1 MKKLL
6 FYAFAAIAVLSCT
19 SLDDVEKRLDNVKQ
33 DIVILQQ
40 AFGSGK
46 IVTEV
51 KQVTTG
57 SGGWEITF
65 SDNTHITLI
74 NGLFDGIEES
84 DGYITF
90 TLTDNTSFKFKM
102 VPKTVEPRLITM
114 TIRASDNAW
123 LLVNDARCEV
133 IGDSV
138 VECWVDH
145 LMSSKDLI
153 VRFEYKGD
161 RVTLDGVSAISGETA
176 INYKQ
181 PVKMLV
187 YSGVKT
193 KGYTVYVHAFTGLPV
208 LWIET
213 EGHQDITS
221 KDYYLRAYARLV
233 EDVRTRGAGDV
244 IEDSLGIKGRGNS
257 TWGMPKKPYRLK
269 LDNKQALFGEPKD
282 KSWVL
287 LNNYADKS
295 MLRTQTAFYMGRISN
310 LDYTPSSHFVELMLN
325 GRYNGTYLLCDK
337 LKIDKNRVNVGD
349 DGFLLEVNTDTR
361 VTSEDVTFRVNHI
374 RQPLNIKEPD
384 NITVNDENYNYV
396 KDYLTQADAVLFSDK
411 FTDADEGWRKYI
423 DMDSFVDWY
432 LINEISKNNDAIFF
446 SSCYMNLAR
455 GGKLKM
461 GPLWDFDISFG
472 NVNYNNNFDTTGFW
486 IKRVDWIS
494 RMFEDPIFVSRV
506 KERFD
511 YFYSHK
517 NDIMREINE
526 NAEYLRY
533 AAQENEGRWHTFY
546 TYNWPNYDIWGS
558 YNNEV
563 QLMKDWINTRF
574 EWLKGEVEKL

>member
-6 FYAFAAIAVLSCT
+6 LYVFATIFMFSCT
-19 SLDDVEKRLDNVKQ
+19 SLDDVEKRLDNLEQ
-33 DIVILQQ
+33 DVLVLQQ
-40 AFGSGK
+40 AYESGK
-46 IVTEV
+46 IITKV
-51 KQVTTG
+51 KPVTTG

-65 SDNTHITLI
+65 SDDTQITLV
-74 NGLFDGIEES
+74 NGLLDGVEES
-84 DGYITF
+84 GGFVTF
-90 TLTDNTSFKFKM
+90 TLTDGTSFKFKM
-102 VPKTVEPRLITM
+102 ESETVEPRLLSMMIS
-114 TIRASDNAW
+114 ASDNAY
-123 LLVNDARCEV
+123 LLVNNARCEV

-145 LMSSKDLI
+145 LMNSKNLI
-153 VRFEYKGD
+153 ARFEYEGD
-161 RVTLDGVSAISGETA
+161 KVSIDDVSVISGETV
-176 INYKQ
+176 IDYKQ

-187 YSGVKT
+187 HSGDKT

-221 KDYYLRAYARLV
+221 KDYYLRAHARLV
-233 EDVRTRGAGDV
+233 EDVRTRSAGDV

-269 LDNKQALFGEPKD
+269 LDNKQALLGEPKD
-282 KSWVL
+282 KSSVL

-295 MLRTQTAFYMGRISN
+295 MLRTQIAFYMGRISN

-349 DGFLLEVNTDTR
+349 DGFLLEVDAKAA
-361 VTSEDVTFRVNHI
+361 SEDVTFRVNHI
-374 RQPLNIKEPD
+374 GQPLNIKEPD
-384 NITVNDENYNYV
+384 DITVNDEKYNYI
-396 KDYLTQADAVLFSDK
+396 KDYLTQVDAVLFSDN

-432 LINEISKNNDAIFF
+432 LINEIAKNNDAVFYT
-446 SSCYMNLAR
+446 SCYMNLAR

-461 GPLWDFDISFG
+461 GPLWDFDIAFG
-472 NVNYNNNFDTTGFW
+472 NVNYNNNFDATGFW
-486 IKRVDWIS
+486 IKGVSWIS
-494 RMFEDPIFVSRV
+494 RMFQDPVFVSRV
-506 KERFD
+506 KERFN
-511 YFYSHK
+511 YFYSK
-517 NDIMREINE
+517 QEDIMREINE

-533 AAQENEGRWHTFY
+533 AAQENEGKWHTFY
-546 TYNWPNYDIWGS
+546 TYTWPNYDIWGN

-563 QLMKDWINTRF
+563 QQMKEWINARF
-574 EWLKGEVEKL
+574 EWLKGEIDKM